1 MILAIVLL
9 LAAADA
15 DGGVPPDADSEPEQE
30 VQKAIQADQAA
41 AGKKD
46 PQAQASPEPVPA
58 AASAGNTPT
67 LLRGSQ
73 SLNPDISAILD
84 ADFGWQRRPM
94 SLLNGDDPNLHP
106 EPRLRAVGP
115 AVPEGGAAL
124 PPPRGPSFKGE
135 VSPTPP
141 PPPGPGVAEALAP

>member
-15 DGGVPPDADSEPEQE
+15 DGGVPPDADSQLEQE
-30 VQKAIQADQAA
+30 LQKAIQSDQAA

-73 SLNPDISAILD
+73 SLHPDISAILD
-84 ADFGWQRRPM
+84 ADFGWQRRRVSPP
-94 SLLNGDDPNLHP
+94 NADTPNL
-106 EPRLRAVGP
+106 
-115 AVPEGGAAL
+115 
-124 PPPRGPSFKGE
+124 PPR
-135 VSPTPP
+135 PP
-141 PPPGPGVAEALAP
+141 LRRWG